1 MDEANAIA
9 EAAAEGAAPK
19 GGLLGLL
26 PEDGILGRL
35 FTMDAAL
42 TAIRVVLAIV
52 LGAVAVGVIVTLI
65 RRVTVKRMDAR
76 TSGLI
81 VKVAQYLGLALI
93 AVNALDA
100 AKVNLSGLLGAAGI
114 AGIALGFAAQTTV
127 SNFISGFFLVSE
139 KTFSIGDVITIEG
152 STGVVYSVDALS
164 IKLRSF
170 DNQLMRIPNEALIKA
185 KVTNITRFP
194 ARRLNINLLVTYDTD
209 MDRLRTALLDLA
221 AANQFVLRKPEPL
234 YMIQRFGDNGVEL
247 LFGVWLAKDDWVS
260 GNNSVLA
267 DIKRRFEAEGI
278 EFAFP
283 TRTVYAK
290 AQAVEPLPPP
300 RSRKKPA
307 AKA

>member
-1 MDEANAIA
+1 MEEANAVA
-9 EAAAEGAAPK
+9 EAAANEAASNV
-19 GGLLGLL
+19 GIRGLL
-26 PEDGILGRL
+26 PKDGILGQL

-42 TAIRVVLAIV
+42 TVVRVVLAIV
-52 LGAVAVGVIVTLI
+52 LGAVVVGIIVTLI

-81 VKVAQYLGLALI
+81 VKISQYLGLALI

-152 STGVVYSVDALS
+152 STGVVYAVDALS

-170 DNQLMRIPNEALIKA
+170 DNQLIRIPNESLIKTR
-185 KVTNITRFP
+185 VTNITRFP
-194 ARRLNINLLVTYDTD
+194 TRRLNINLVVSYDTD
-209 MDRLRTALLDLA
+209 MDRLRDALMGLA
-221 AANQFVLRKPEPL
+221 AANQFVLRKPEPFF
-234 YMIQRFGDNGVEL
+234 MVQRFGDNGVEL
-247 LFGVWLAKDDWVS
+247 LFGVWLAKEDWVS
-260 GNNSVLA
+260 GNNGVFI

-278 EFAFP
+278 KFALP
-283 TRTVYAK
+283 ARKVYAM
-290 AQAVEPLPPP
+290 AEAAGPAPPA
-300 RSRKKPA
+300 KKRAA

>member
-1 MDEANAIA
+1 MDEAKAIA
-9 EAAAEGAAPK
+9 EVSANEAAQN
-19 GGLLGLL
+19 GGLLSLL
-26 PEDGILGRL
+26 PKDGILGRL

-52 LGAVAVGVIVTLI
+52 LGAVVVGVVVTLV
-65 RRVTVKRMDAR
+65 RRVTAKRMDAR

-81 VKVAQYLGLALI
+81 VKVTQYLGLALI
-93 AVNALDA
+93 AINALDA

-139 KTFSIGDVITIEG
+139 KTFSVGDVITIEG

-170 DNQLMRIPNEALIKA
+170 DNQLIRIPNEALIKTR
-185 KVTNITRFP
+185 VTNITRFP
-194 ARRLNINLLVTYDTD
+194 ARRLNINLVVTYDTD
-209 MDRLRTALLDLA
+209 LDRLRTVLMELA
-221 AANQFVLRKPEPL
+221 SANQFVLRKPEPL
-234 YMIQRFGDNGVEL
+234 YMVQRFGDNGVEL
-247 LFGVWLAKDDWVS
+247 LFGVWLAKEDWVS

-283 TRTVYAK
+283 TRTIYTKAEDPAPAPRAKKKAVAK
-290 AQAVEPLPPP
+290 A
-300 RSRKKPA
+300 
-307 AKA
+307 

>member
-1 MDEANAIA
+1 MDEANAVA
-9 EAAAEGAAPK
+9 EAAANEAASD
-19 GGLLGLL
+19 GGIRGLL

-42 TAIRVVLAIV
+42 TVMRVVLAIV
-52 LGAVAVGVIVTLI
+52 LGAVVVGVIVTLI
-65 RRVTVKRMDAR
+65 RRVTAKRMDAR
-76 TSGLI
+76 TSGLV
-81 VKVAQYLGLALI
+81 VKITQYLGLALI

-139 KTFSIGDVITIEG
+139 KTFSVGDVITIEG

-170 DNQLMRIPNEALIKA
+170 DNQLIRIPNETLIKTR
-185 KVTNITRFP
+185 VTNITRFP
-194 ARRLNINLLVTYDTD
+194 ARRLNINLVVTYDTD
-209 MDRLRTALLDLA
+209 LDRLRAALMELA
-221 AANQFVLRKPEPL
+221 SANQFVLRKPEPL
-234 YMIQRFGDNGVEL
+234 YMVQRFGDNGVEL
-247 LFGVWLAKDDWVS
+247 LFGVWLANEDWVS
-260 GNNSVLA
+260 GNNGVLA
-267 DIKRRFEAEGI
+267 DIKRRFEADGI
-278 EFAFP
+278 KFALP

-290 AQAVEPLPPP
+290 AEAAAPAT
-300 RSRKKPA
+300 RAGKKPA

>member
-1 MDEANAIA
+1 MDEANAVA
-9 EAAAEGAAPK
+9 ETAANGAASN
-19 GGLLGLL
+19 GGLLALL
-26 PEDGILGRL
+26 PQDGILGRL

-42 TAIRVVLAIV
+42 TAIRVVVAIV
-52 LGAVAVGVIVTLI
+52 LGAAVVGVIVTLI
-65 RRVTVKRMDAR
+65 RRVTAKRMDAR

-81 VKVAQYLGLALI
+81 VKVSQYLGLALI

-139 KTFSIGDVITIEG
+139 KTFSVGDVITIDG

-170 DNQLMRIPNEALIKA
+170 DNQLIRIPNEALIKTR
-185 KVTNITRFP
+185 VTNITRFP
-194 ARRLNINLLVTYDTD
+194 ARRLNINLVVTYDTD
-209 MDRLRTALLDLA
+209 LDRLRAALMDLA

-234 YMIQRFGDNGVEL
+234 YMVQRFGDNGVEL
-247 LFGVWLAKDDWVS
+247 LFGVWLAKEDWVS

-267 DIKRRFEAEGI
+267 DIKRRFEAEAI

-290 AQAVEPLPPP
+290 AEATGAAP
-300 RSRKKPA
+300 RTRKKPA

>member
-1 MDEANAIA
+1 MDEANPIA
-9 EAAAEGAAPK
+9 GTAANEAALN

-26 PEDGILGRL
+26 PQDGILGRL

-42 TAIRVVLAIV
+42 TVIRVVMAIV
-52 LGAVAVGVIVTLI
+52 LGAVVVGVVVTLI
-65 RRVTVKRMDAR
+65 RRVTAKRMDAR

-81 VKVAQYLGLALI
+81 VKVTQYLGLALI

-139 KTFSIGDVITIEG
+139 KTFSVGDVITIDG

-170 DNQLMRIPNEALIKA
+170 DNQLIRIPNEALIKTRM
-185 KVTNITRFP
+185 TNITRFP
-194 ARRLNINLLVTYDTD
+194 ARRLNINLVVTYDTD
-209 MDRLRTALLDLA
+209 LELLRSALLELA

-234 YMIQRFGDNGVEL
+234 YMVQRFGDNGVEL
-247 LFGVWLAKDDWVS
+247 LFGVWLAKEDWVN
-260 GNNSVLA
+260 GNNSLLA
-267 DIKRRFEAEGI
+267 DIKRRFEAERI

-283 TRTVYAK
+283 TRTVYSK
-290 AQAVEPLPPP
+290 AE
-300 RSRKKPA
+300 PA
-307 AKA
+307 APAPRAKKRAAAKS

>member
-1 MDEANAIA
+1 MDEASAVA
-9 EAAAEGAAPK
+9 EASAEGAASN
-19 GGLLGLL
+19 GGIFGLL
-26 PEDGILGRL
+26 PQDGVLGKL

-42 TAIRVVLAIV
+42 TVMRVIVAVV
-52 LGAVAVGVIVTLI
+52 LGAIVVGVVVTLI
-65 RRVTVKRMDAR
+65 RRVTAKRMDAR

-81 VKVAQYLGLALI
+81 VKVTQYLGLALI

-139 KTFSIGDVITIEG
+139 KTFSVGDVITIEG

-170 DNQLMRIPNEALIKA
+170 DNQLIRIPNEALIKTR
-185 KVTNITRFP
+185 VTNITRFP
-194 ARRLNINLLVTYDTD
+194 ARRLNINLVVTYDTD
-209 MDRLRTALLDLA
+209 MDRLRSALMDLA
-221 AANQFVLRKPEPL
+221 SANQFVLRKPEPL
-234 YMIQRFGDNGVEL
+234 YMVQRFGDNGVEL
-247 LFGVWLAKDDWVS
+247 LFGVWLAKEDWVS

-267 DIKRRFEAEGI
+267 DIKRRFDAEGI
-278 EFAFP
+278 AFAFP
-283 TRTVYAK
+283 TRTIYAK
-290 AQAVEPLPPP
+290 PEAVDPAP
-300 RSRKKPA
+300 RGKKRGV